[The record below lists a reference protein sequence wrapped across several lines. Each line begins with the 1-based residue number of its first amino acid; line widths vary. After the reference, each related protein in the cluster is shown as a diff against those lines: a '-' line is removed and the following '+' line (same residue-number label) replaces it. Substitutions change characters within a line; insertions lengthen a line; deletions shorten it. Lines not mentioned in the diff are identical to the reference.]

1 MVRRVRGGFFA
12 ALGMTIALGACD
24 IGSTA
29 IPRPDPLIV
38 VHAVLDPSL
47 DQQTILLEESLTGT
61 DHSVTT
67 SVDPDNPITTTG
79 GIPIQFADVRIEDEA
94 GTITGAFV
102 RDAGVYVVPITPQPG
117 VRYRLTV
124 QALGKTVMAST
135 VIPRGV
141 IATTAPLVPF
151 NRTHDTAKVSIPQV
165 EFARGYFLRID
176 APIAGF
182 SVVTTDRDIAIT
194 GDTRNLYT
202 ENLLRVFFPGFQQ
215 ALTVA
220 AADTNLFDYY
230 RSRNDP
236 FSGIGLINHVQGGL
250 GVFGS
255 VAVIERR
262 VLDVTQDFSGH
273 PLEDDFTRRDPA
285 PDDVPQLLHFYRE
298 SSAETP
304 DSQDRISGFYISGPA
319 NNPVQGPFLATVLL
333 GGTFDVRMFRPGTT
347 ADAAGSLLAS
357 PVLPDA
363 FHCCG
368 PPDTLKVYVEGVA
381 GVLNYVRKGK

>member
-1 MVRRVRGGFFA
+1 MTLT
-12 ALGMTIALGACD
+12 ALGMTMALGACN

-29 IPRPDPLIV
+29 IPRPDPLVV

-47 DQQTILLEESLTGT
+47 SQQTILLEESLTGKAPEQGPWAA
-61 DHSVTT
+61 DDPIAT
-67 SVDPDNPITTTG
+67 SQ
-79 GIPIQFADVRIEDEA
+79 GIPIAGAEVQLEDENGAIYAATERQIA
-94 GTITGAFV
+94 GDPSGIYIAAV
-102 RDAGVYVVPITPQPG
+102 IPQPG
-117 VRYRLTV
+117 IRYRLTV
-124 QALGKTVMAST
+124 HALGKTVTATT
-135 VIPRGV
+135 VVPRGV
-141 IATTAPLVPF
+141 VATTAPLVPF
-151 NRTHDTAKVSIPQV
+151 NRNHDTAKVSIPQV

-176 APIAGF
+176 APIAAF

-319 NNPVQGPFLATVLL
+319 SSPVQGPFLATILL
-333 GGTFDVRMFRPGTT
+333 GGTFDVQMFRPGTT
-347 ADAAGSLLAS
+347 ADAAGSFRAY

-363 FHCCG
+363 WHCCG
-368 PPDTLKVYVEGVA
+368 PPDTLKVYVEGVP